1 MVRTEVYQGYAYT
14 EHLYTHTVVPSVA
27 AAVIWTCLNSISSSS
42 IGWCLAQPG
51 ALPVPLLLLQ
61 STNGQQRGQ
70 QAAPGREGR
79 DAQSTMPHPLV
90 DSGSVNPVLLQGMMI
105 VLLFIIL
112 AASQQCRGQQRVG
125 VARVGG
131 EGRGGGCGPGLLVR
145 AGQHLVRA
153 ICGVC
158 AKLLETAPF

>member
-1 MVRTEVYQGYAYT
+1 MYQGYAYT

-70 QAAPGREGR
+70 QAAPR
-79 DAQSTMPHPLV
+79 
-90 DSGSVNPVLLQGMMI
+90 
-105 VLLFIIL
+105 
-112 AASQQCRGQQRVG
+112 
-125 VARVGG
+125 
-131 EGRGGGCGPGLLVR
+131 GRGGTHSRQCPTPWLTRGL
-145 AGQHLVRA
+145 
-153 ICGVC
+153 
-158 AKLLETAPF
+158 